1 MPIVALSTLRLF
13 SMKKSF
19 IALAVMTAASA
30 GVSANPWTFCATD
43 PNTNFS
49 GVTSV
54 FGGAD
59 LNIKDAVSTEAV
71 KVVFNKGD
79 STEDIHGGS
88 YQSVINA
95 VTTTGNT
102 AVEINGGTIS
112 GEVFGGSYLQ
122 GEGASTVP
130 LKNNTGNTSIVIN
143 DGELQGMVFGGSRI
157 LGYNAVLTTVVG
169 DTSIVING
177 GSIAEGVFTG
187 GMSRSV
193 NGTGEVTSNSGD
205 ATVNIN
211 GGTINGI
218 VGGGLSQVMGNGQ
231 TAASHAGNITINVK
245 GGTVNALNINGKVFS
260 DVAIVGGGV
269 STIRSATALSGL
281 NRTNTVESITIN
293 ITGGTINGS
302 VYGGAVI
309 ESGAADTKDVASVGD
324 VAMTISGGTVT
335 GDVVTGGAIL
345 NSETPTNQADR
356 TFESGA
362 ATVILKDGTN
372 IGGYLVAGSQE
383 MTVEADGTVNKT
395 QATAAKTEVVID
407 SANVKI
413 AGGVV
418 APEADQTTITATG
431 NFNDSTDGAAATI
444 AKLQEIT
451 KLKEGQSTFTVAEGM
466 YNNGGSLDTSGNF
479 VEHTN
484 TLMRD
489 TLDLATG
496 TTFSLNRILMNDV
509 RKRMGDLRST
519 EGKSGAW
526 ARYDGGRLS
535 GEGLDNDFNTIQ
547 VGVDTVPTDNGIRFG
562 IAASY
567 TNGDADYA
575 RGSADMDAYG
585 LAFYGTWMGDSG
597 LFADVVARM
606 AKADTDVTIDGNKKG
621 SMDNVALSLSGE
633 VGYRYDVTKTFFV
646 EPQAELAYTYVD
658 ADTLKLSDGSSYEY
672 DAADSLIARI
682 GAVVGLSCPNNMG
695 NVYARV
701 SAVHEFLGDTAVTG
715 ANGTKLTND
724 GKDTWVEFG
733 VGAQYNINP
742 ATYVWADVERTEGAA
757 LDEDWR
763 ATVGVRYAF

>member
-1 MPIVALSTLRLF
+1 
-13 SMKKSF
+13 MKKSF
-19 IALAVMTAASA
+19 IALAVMTAVSA

-49 GVTSV
+49 DEAV

-59 LNIKDAVSTEAV
+59 LSIKDAVSTEAV

-79 STEDIHGGS
+79 STDDIHGGS
-88 YQSVINA
+88 YQSVNNA
-95 VTTTGNT
+95 VTKTGNT
-102 AVEINGGTIS
+102 AVEINGGTIG

-157 LGYNAVLTTVVG
+157 LGYNAALTTAVG

-193 NGTGEVTSNSGD
+193 DGTGKVTSNSGD
-205 ATVNIN
+205 ATVDIN

-245 GGTVNALNINGKVFS
+245 GGTVNALNVNGKVFS

-383 MTVEADGTVNKT
+383 MTVKADGAVNKT
-395 QATAAKTEVVID
+395 QATAAKTKVVID

-567 TNGDADYA
+567 TNGDADYT

-742 ATYVWADVERTEGAA
+742 ATYVWADVERTEGAT

>member
-1 MPIVALSTLRLF
+1 
-13 SMKKSF
+13 MKKSF

-49 GVTSV
+49 DEAV

-59 LNIKDAVSTEAV
+59 LSIKDAVSTEAV

-79 STEDIHGGS
+79 STDDIHGGS
-88 YQSVINA
+88 YQSVNNA
-95 VTTTGNT
+95 VTKTGNT
-102 AVEINGGTIS
+102 AVEINGGTIG

-157 LGYNAVLTTVVG
+157 LGYNAALTTAVG

-193 NGTGEVTSNSGD
+193 DGTGKVTSNSGD
-205 ATVNIN
+205 ATVDIN

-245 GGTVNALNINGKVFS
+245 GGTVNALNVNGKVFS

-383 MTVEADGTVNKT
+383 MTVKADGAVNKT
-395 QATAAKTEVVID
+395 QATAAKTKVVID
-407 SANVKI
+407 SANVEI

-567 TNGDADYA
+567 TNGDADYT

-724 GKDTWVEFG
+724 GKDTWVEF
-733 VGAQYNINP
+733 VI
-742 ATYVWADVERTEGAA
+742 
-757 LDEDWR
+757 LD
-763 ATVGVRYAF
+763 